1 MALSIRA
8 RAAAPSAISHRPGTL
23 DSILVSGIAR
33 NDNSSPAIAPPPAR
47 WHPTPIAYD
56 IGAIVAL
63 SLAVCLFHL
72 GSFGLWEPDEARYAE
87 IAREMLQSGNLLVP
101 HLNYVAYV
109 EKPPLLYWL
118 TTLTFWIFGVSEFAA
133 RLPVALSAIAGIL
146 ATYFFALRAFGRRHA
161 ILAAAILATTPL
173 YALMAQ
179 VLTTD
184 MMLTALVTI
193 ATFSLYLHWDEGGRW
208 CWIAYVA
215 MGLAVMTKGPVG
227 AAIPILSMLLWLTLN
242 RELGGAIAKFRAIP
256 GLLLT
261 ILIAA
266 PWFVAMTVR
275 EPGFFDFYFV
285 GEHLRRV
292 FETDYS
298 HSEAFYFYLPVLA
311 VGLLPWSLL
320 VPFLTWRDSPRN
332 PARSFCI
339 VAAGLTVVAF
349 SCASAKLTPY
359 ILPAVPP
366 LAVLIAD
373 GLVSCAWPTADSRAA
388 IAPPDSRI
396 LIESGPMLA
405 LLGAGVIVAAIAAT
419 QFRTPYVMA
428 ARPAMYAIGAILMA
442 GGAVTTSM
450 FVARRNPAGF
460 GAIVVTLALA
470 LIAGGWARLETER
483 MRSYAGLSRAIA
495 GTAPDAAIIC
505 YHRYVQSLPFYNRRR
520 VVLLGGRT
528 ELDFGARLDPDAR
541 EWFLNSDEQM
551 FRRWDQPG
559 RVVIVLDAGD
569 LARMK
574 ERFGDFDVIAIEGK
588 KRAIIR
594 RERISRR
601 EPITLN

>member
-1 MALSIRA
+1 L
-8 RAAAPSAISHRPGTL
+8 APATPG
-23 DSILVSGIAR
+23 
-33 NDNSSPAIAPPPAR
+33 
-47 WHPTPIAYD
+47 AYD
-56 IGAIVAL
+56 VAAILAL
-63 SLAVCLFHL
+63 SLAVCFSHL

-101 HLNYVAYV
+101 HLNYVAYI
-109 EKPPLLYWL
+109 EKPPLLYWM
-118 TTLTFWIFGVSEFAA
+118 TTLSFWIFGVSEFAA

-161 ILAAAILATTPL
+161 ILAGVILATTPL

-184 MMLTALVTI
+184 MTLTALVTI
-193 ATFSLYLHWDEGGRW
+193 ATFSLYLHWNEGGRW

-227 AAIPILSMLLWLTLN
+227 AALPILSMLAWLALN
-242 RELGGAIAKFRAIP
+242 HELRGAIAQFRAIP

-266 PWFVAMTVR
+266 PWFVAMTIR
-275 EPGFFDFYFV
+275 LPGFADFYFI

-298 HSEAFYFYLPVLA
+298 HSEAFYFYVPVLA

-320 VPFLTWRDSPRN
+320 VPFLTWRAAARN
-332 PARSFCI
+332 PARSYCL
-339 VAAGLTVVAF
+339 VAATVTVVAF
-349 SCASAKLTPY
+349 SCASAKLIPY

-373 GLVSCAWPTADSRAA
+373 GLASLAWPGADSRAA
-388 IAPPDSRI
+388 LRVPDSRI
-396 LIESGPMLA
+396 LIESGPMLS
-405 LLGAGVIVAAIAAT
+405 LLGAGVFIAALAAP

-428 ARPAMYAIGAILMA
+428 ARPAMYAIGAILLA
-442 GGAVTTSM
+442 GGAVTTLM
-450 FVARRNPAGF
+450 FITRRMTAGL
-460 GAIVVTLALA
+460 GAIVVTLAFT
-470 LIAGGWARLETER
+470 LIAGGWARLETEP

-495 GTAPDAAIIC
+495 ERAPDATIIC
-505 YHRYVQSLPFYNRRR
+505 YHRYVQSLPFYNRHR
-520 VVLLGGRT
+520 VVLVGGRT
-528 ELDFGARLDPDAR
+528 ELDFGARHDPDAI
-541 EWFLNSDEQM
+541 EWFMNNDEQM
-551 FRRWDQPG
+551 FRRWERPG
-559 RVVIVLDAGD
+559 PVVVVLDVGD

-574 ERFGDFDVIAIEGK
+574 ERFGEFDLVASEGK
-588 KRAIIR
+588 KRAILR

-601 EPITLN
+601 ERITVN

>member
-1 MALSIRA
+1 M
-8 RAAAPSAISHRPGTL
+8 
-23 DSILVSGIAR
+23 SGIAR
-33 NDNSSPAIAPPPAR
+33 TEISPPAFAAPPAPA
-47 WHPTPIAYD
+47 TPGAYD
-56 IGAIVAL
+56 VAVILAL
-63 SLAVCLFHL
+63 SLAVCFFHL

-109 EKPPLLYWL
+109 EKPPLLYWM
-118 TTLTFWIFGVSEFAA
+118 TTLSFWIFGVSEFAA

-161 ILAAAILATTPL
+161 ILAGAILATTPL

-184 MMLTALVTI
+184 MTLTALVTI
-193 ATFSLYLHWDEGGRW
+193 ATFSLYLHRNEGGRW

-227 AAIPILSMLLWLTLN
+227 AALPILSMLVWLALN
-242 RELGGAIAKFRAIP
+242 HELRGAIAKFRAIP

-266 PWFVAMTVR
+266 PWFVAMTIR
-275 EPGFFDFYFV
+275 LPGFADFYFI

-298 HSEAFYFYLPVLA
+298 HSEAFYFYVPVLA
-311 VGLLPWSLL
+311 VGLMPWSLL
-320 VPFLTWRDSPRN
+320 VPFLTWRAVPRN
-332 PARSFCI
+332 PARSYCV
-339 VAAGLTVVAF
+339 VAATVTVIAF
-349 SCASAKLTPY
+349 SCASAKLIPY
-359 ILPAVPP
+359 VLPAVPP

-373 GLVSCAWPTADSRAA
+373 GLASLAWPSADSCAALRV
-388 IAPPDSRI
+388 PDSRI

-405 LLGAGVIVAAIAAT
+405 LSGAGVIIAAIAAP

-428 ARPAMYAIGAILMA
+428 ARPAMYTMGAILLA
-442 GGAVTTSM
+442 GGAVTTLM
-450 FVARRNPAGF
+450 FVARRMAAGL
-460 GAIVVTLALA
+460 GAIVVTLALT
-470 LIAGGWARLETER
+470 LIAGGWARLETEP
-483 MRSYAGLSRAIA
+483 MRSYAALSRAIA
-495 GTAPDAAIIC
+495 ERAPDATIIC

-520 VVLLGGRT
+520 IILVGGRT
-528 ELDFGARLDPDAR
+528 ELDFGARLDQDAS
-541 EWFLNSDEQM
+541 EWFMNNDEQM
-551 FRRWDQPG
+551 FRRWEQPG
-559 RVVIVLDAGD
+559 PVAVVLDAGD

-574 ERFGDFDVIAIEGK
+574 ERFGEFDLIASEGK
-588 KRAIIR
+588 KRAILR

-601 EPITLN
+601 EPITVN

>member
-1 MALSIRA
+1 
-8 RAAAPSAISHRPGTL
+8 
-23 DSILVSGIAR
+23 VSGIAR
-33 NDNSSPAIAPPPAR
+33 KDDSSPAFASPSAPQS
-47 WHPTPIAYD
+47 HPTPIAYD
-56 IGAIVAL
+56 VGAIVAL
-63 SLAVCLFHL
+63 SFAVCMFHL

-118 TTLTFWIFGVSEFAA
+118 TALSFWIFGVSEFAA

-146 ATYFFALRAFGRRHA
+146 ATYLFALRAFGRRHA

-193 ATFSLYLHWDEGGRW
+193 ATFALYLHWVEGGRW

-227 AAIPILSMLLWLTLN
+227 AAIPILSVLLWLALN

-261 ILIAA
+261 LLIAA
-266 PWFVAMTVR
+266 PWFVAITIR
-275 EPGFFDFYFV
+275 EPGFVNFYFV
-285 GEHLRRV
+285 GEHLRRA
-292 FETDYS
+292 FQTDYS
-298 HSEAFYFYLPVLA
+298 HNEAFYFYVPVLA

-320 VPFLTWRDSPRN
+320 VPFLTWRAARRN

-339 VAAGLTVVAF
+339 VAAGFTVVAF
-349 SCASAKLTPY
+349 SCASAKLIPY

-373 GLVSCAWPTADSRAA
+373 GLVSCAWPAADSRAA
-388 IAPPDSRI
+388 IRSPDSRI

-405 LLGAGVIVAAIAAT
+405 LLGAGVIVAAIAAP
-419 QFRTPYVMA
+419 QIRTPYVMA

-442 GGAVTTSM
+442 GGAAATAM
-450 FVARRNPAGF
+450 FVARRNPAGLA
-460 GAIVVTLALA
+460 AIVVTLALT
-470 LIAGGWARLETER
+470 LITGGWARLETEP
-483 MRSYAGLSRAIA
+483 MRSYAVLSRAIA
-495 GTAPDAAIIC
+495 ETAPDAGIIC
-505 YHRYVQSLPFYNRRR
+505 YHRYVQSLAFYNRRR
-520 VVLLGGRT
+520 VVLVGGRT
-528 ELDFGARLDPDAR
+528 ELDFGSRLDPDAR

-551 FRRWDQPG
+551 LRRWDQPG

-574 ERFGDFDVIAIEGK
+574 ERLGDFDVIAIEGR

-594 RERISRR
+594 RERIS
-601 EPITLN
+601 LN

>member
-1 MALSIRA
+1 M
-8 RAAAPSAISHRPGTL
+8 
-23 DSILVSGIAR
+23 SGIAR
-33 NDNSSPAIAPPPAR
+33 KDDSSPAFAPPSAPR
-47 WHPTPIAYD
+47 SHPTPIAYD
-56 IGAIVAL
+56 VGAIVAL

-109 EKPPLLYWL
+109 EKPPLLYWM
-118 TTLTFWIFGVSEFAA
+118 TTLSFWVFGVSEFSA
-133 RLPVALSAIAGIL
+133 RLPVAVSAIAGIL
-146 ATYFFALRAFGRRHA
+146 ATYLFALRAFGRRHA
-161 ILAAAILATTPL
+161 TLAAAILATTPL

-179 VLTTD
+179 VVTTD

-193 ATFSLYLHWDEGGRW
+193 ATFALYLHWDEGGRW

-227 AAIPILSMLLWLTLN
+227 AAIPILSMLLWLALN
-242 RELGGAIAKFRAIP
+242 RELAGAIAKFRAIP

-261 ILIAA
+261 LLIAA
-266 PWFVAMTVR
+266 PWFVAITIR
-275 EPGFFDFYFV
+275 EPGFANFYFV
-285 GEHLRRV
+285 GEHLRRA
-292 FETDYS
+292 FQTDYS
-298 HSEAFYFYLPVLA
+298 HSEAFYFYVPVLA

-320 VPFLTWRDSPRN
+320 VPFLTWRAAQRN

-339 VAAGLTVVAF
+339 VAAGFTVVAF
-349 SCASAKLTPY
+349 SCASAKLIPY

-373 GLVSCAWPTADSRAA
+373 GLVSCAWPAADSRAA
-388 IAPPDSRI
+388 IRSPDSRI

-405 LLGAGVIVAAIAAT
+405 LLGAGVIVAAIAAP
-419 QFRTPYVMA
+419 QLRTPYVMA
-428 ARPAMYAIGAILMA
+428 ARPAMYAIGAILVA
-442 GGAVTTSM
+442 GGAVTTAM
-450 FVARRNPAGF
+450 FVARRNPAGLA
-460 GAIVVTLALA
+460 AIIVTLALA
-470 LIAGGWARLETER
+470 LIAGGWARLETEP
-483 MRSYAGLSRAIA
+483 MRSYAVLSRAIA
-495 GTAPDAAIIC
+495 EAAPDAAIIC
-505 YHRYVQSLPFYNRRR
+505 YHRYVQSLAFYNRRR
-520 VVLLGGRT
+520 VVLVGGRT
-528 ELDFGARLDPDAR
+528 ELDFGSRLDPDAR

-574 ERFGDFDVIAIEGK
+574 ERLGDFDVIAIEGR

-594 RERISRR
+594 RERIS
-601 EPITLN
+601 LN

>member
-1 MALSIRA
+1 M
-8 RAAAPSAISHRPGTL
+8 
-23 DSILVSGIAR
+23 SGIAR
-33 NDNSSPAIAPPPAR
+33 KDDSSPAFAPPSAPR
-47 WHPTPIAYD
+47 SHPTPIAYD
-56 IGAIVAL
+56 VGAIVAL

-109 EKPPLLYWL
+109 EKPPLLYWM
-118 TTLTFWIFGVSEFAA
+118 TTLSFWVFGVSEFAA

-146 ATYFFALRAFGRRHA
+146 ATYLFALRAFGRRHA

-179 VLTTD
+179 VVTTD

-193 ATFSLYLHWDEGGRW
+193 ATFALYLHWDEGGRW

-227 AAIPILSMLLWLTLN
+227 AAIPILSMLLWLALN

-261 ILIAA
+261 LLIAA
-266 PWFVAMTVR
+266 PWFVAITIR
-275 EPGFFDFYFV
+275 EPGFANFYFV
-285 GEHLRRV
+285 GEHLRRA
-292 FETDYS
+292 FQTDYS
-298 HSEAFYFYLPVLA
+298 HSEAFYFYVPVLA

-320 VPFLTWRDSPRN
+320 VPFLTWRAAQRN

-339 VAAGLTVVAF
+339 VAAGFTVVAF
-349 SCASAKLTPY
+349 SCASAKLIPY

-373 GLVSCAWPTADSRAA
+373 GLVSCAWPAADSRAA
-388 IAPPDSRI
+388 IRSPDSRI

-405 LLGAGVIVAAIAAT
+405 LLGAGVIVAAIAAP
-419 QFRTPYVMA
+419 QIRTPYVMA
-428 ARPAMYAIGAILMA
+428 ARPAMYTIGAILVA
-442 GGAVTTSM
+442 GGAVTTAM
-450 FVARRNPAGF
+450 FVARRNPAGLA
-460 GAIVVTLALA
+460 AIIVTLALA
-470 LIAGGWARLETER
+470 LIAGGWARLETEP
-483 MRSYAGLSRAIA
+483 MRSYAVLSRAIA
-495 GTAPDAAIIC
+495 EAAPDAAIIC
-505 YHRYVQSLPFYNRRR
+505 YHRYVQSLAFYNRRR
-520 VVLLGGRT
+520 VVLVGGRT
-528 ELDFGARLDPDAR
+528 ELDFGSRLDPDAR
-541 EWFLNSDEQM
+541 DWFLNSDEQM

-574 ERFGDFDVIAIEGK
+574 ERLGDFDVIAIEGR

-594 RERISRR
+594 RERIS
-601 EPITLN
+601 LN